1 MLNDAITDPPH
12 PRDLVLPTKAPETT
26 LSIPG
31 ILIERI
37 DVLYTRM
44 GDHPEIVDKATF
56 DSMRTLVRDASKLKG
71 EIETCRQRAKEPF
84 LRVGQA
90 IDRAAG
96 KYVSDIEEVITEG
109 KKQEAA
115 FLTERDR
122 KIRED
127 QHRHALAEA
136 AAQKDVSRPTPPLT
150 AVLATEAIDA
160 PISKRKKVVVID
172 AKLLPAKY
180 WMINME
186 LVTADTLAGEIIPGV
201 ELQYEQVLAAR

>member
-1 MLNDAITDPPH
+1 MLNDPITDPPH
-12 PRDLVLPTKAPETT
+12 PLDLVLLTKAPETT

-31 ILIERI
+31 ILIEKI
-37 DVLYTRM
+37 TGLYNRM
-44 GDHPEIVDKATF
+44 GEHPDIVDKATF
-56 DSMRTLVRDASKLKG
+56 DSMRSLVRDASKLKG

-84 LRVGQA
+84 LRVGQS
-90 IDRAAG
+90 IDQAAG
-96 KYVSDIEEVITEG
+96 KYTSQIEEVITEG
-109 KKQEAA
+109 KRQEAA

-122 KIRED
+122 KIAED
-127 QHRHALAEA
+127 QRRHALAEA

-160 PISKRKKVVVID
+160 PISKRKKVVVTNP
-172 AKLLPAKY
+172 ALLPAKY

-186 LVTADTLAGEIIPGV
+186 LVTAETLAGEIIPGV